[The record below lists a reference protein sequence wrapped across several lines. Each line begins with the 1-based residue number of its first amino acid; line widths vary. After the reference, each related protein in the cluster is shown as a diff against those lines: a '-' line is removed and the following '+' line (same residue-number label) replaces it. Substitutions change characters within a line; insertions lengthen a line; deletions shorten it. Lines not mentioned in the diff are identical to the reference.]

1 MTALASDLVVRSLAV
16 TFRSGTTIAE
26 HRHRW
31 GQLVVVARGA
41 MRVTAVSQVWIT
53 PPTRALWLPAGVP
66 HRLCAVGAEVA
77 LRTLYLA
84 EPLSQA
90 LPAQPSVREVSP
102 LLREL
107 VLHILSLGMLA
118 GSQPAQARLAQVLV
132 DLVAQAGAVD
142 LQLPLPA
149 DPRARALADRLLAQ
163 PGERVALAA
172 LADNVGASLRTLQRA
187 FARET
192 GLPIEAWRSKASLLH
207 AAARLAEGASVT
219 EAAGDA
225 GWQSLA
231 GFGAAFRQV
240 FGMTPGRYRAR
251 RGQA

>member
-118 GSQPAQARLAQVLV
+118 GSQPAQARLAPTP
-132 DLVAQAGAVD
+132 GSSGYME
-142 LQLPLPA
+142 PLT
-149 DPRARALADRLLAQ
+149 
-163 PGERVALAA
+163 ET
-172 LADNVGASLRTLQRA
+172 VGRCGPHGPSC
-187 FARET
+187 
-192 GLPIEAWRSKASLLH
+192 
-207 AAARLAEGASVT
+207 EGAATT
-219 EAAGDA
+219 EVR
-225 GWQSLA
+225 S
-231 GFGAAFRQV
+231 
-240 FGMTPGRYRAR
+240 
-251 RGQA
+251 